1 VTEDVH
7 KHYRRAVA
15 DLRRNVEVLGRDWND
30 ALGDVLVN
38 HTLGLCQIAEL
49 QREASKRYSK

>member
-1 VTEDVH
+1 MEDVH

-15 DLRRNVEVLGRDWND
+15 NLRRDVEVLGRNWED

-38 HTLGLCQIAEL
+38 HTLGLCQIEDIH
-49 QREASKRYSK
+49 REAKKRYAK